1 MPSGRA
7 VTAATARSAGRLAM
21 SSSRWPLTGSRHS
34 AQGQLSRSQAAG
46 MTPGVAGAGLGAR
59 LGMRAPGS
67 WSRSGSLQG
76 VVPRGAC
83 QRGRRGIRGPA
94 SRRSPAA
101 DDHATRPPGCGG
113 PAPVLGTLGIMA
125 TRVPQ
130 GTARSRGD
138 GPARTVPGP
147 GPGHARPGTARRRSG
162 AVPLR
167 SGRPARRR
175 GTPLAAACVL
185 RRAAAQPERHARAGP
200 GQGRAGAPRPGQGRP
215 GQAQRPRAGRPGAV
229 RPASAGPAA
238 RAVTRPGAVPRAGHG
253 RVPTRS

>member
-76 VVPRGAC
+76 VVPRDAC

-94 SRRSPAA
+94 SRRSPAV
-101 DDHATRPPGCGG
+101 DDHLRHARPVAAGQWLSWVLWASWLLVSLRAPPGPGRRAG
-113 PAPVLGTLGIMA
+113 PYGA
-125 TRVPQ
+125 
-130 GTARSRGD
+130 
-138 GPARTVPGP
+138 GP

-167 SGRPARRR
+167 SGPAGRRR
-175 GTPLAAACVL
+175 GTPRAAPCLL
-185 RRAAAQPERHARAGP
+185 RRAAAQPERHARPGP
-200 GQGRAGAPRPGQGRP
+200 GQGRAGARRP
-215 GQAQRPRAGRPGAV
+215 GQARPGQARDGQGRSGQQAPDRQQGPV
-229 RPASAGPAA
+229 PGPGRCPRP
-238 RAVTRPGAVPRAGHG
+238 GHG